1 MTMEQRRPTA
11 TLLCCLLGGL
21 LTLGSSGAVVRGVEP
36 PAEPQQPPPAAD
48 AQDDIAAKAAIL
60 RSPRWR
66 RAIFELG
73 EWLSTQ
79 QIYPPKEVVRIKSDF
94 NQRVAKMSASDLE
107 YMLDDLEAK
116 FKVIDT
122 PESLEVRAWV
132 GQYLSA
138 MSDRKRAQALKDVP
152 NVINMSAGELAIEMK
167 KIEQKRLALQR
178 RQADF
183 EEGRQALVQQA
194 EASRQLTVQAA
205 AAATAQLNA
214 AQSFSPYRGGG
225 GSGGGSGGGKQPFAD
240 ADTGGGMSIT
250 SGPFGAYVS
259 MNLGSF

>member
-1 MTMEQRRPTA
+1 MTMELRRPSA

-21 LTLGSSGAVVRGVEP
+21 LALSSSLGLVSGAEP
-36 PAEPQQPPPAAD
+36 PAAPPQAPPAAD
-48 AQDDIAAKAAIL
+48 AQDDVAAKAAIL
-60 RSPRWR
+60 RSSRWR

-79 QIYPPKEVVRIKSDF
+79 QIYSPKEVVRIKSDF

-138 MSDRKRAQALKDVP
+138 MSDRKREQALKDVP
-152 NVINMSAGELAIEMK
+152 DVINMSAGELAAEMK
-167 KIEQKRLALQR
+167 KIELKRLSLQR

-183 EEGRQALVQQA
+183 DEGRQALVQQA
-194 EASRQLTVQAA
+194 DQSRQPQ
-205 AAATAQLNA
+205 
-214 AQSFSPYRGGG
+214 
-225 GSGGGSGGGKQPFAD
+225 
-240 ADTGGGMSIT
+240 
-250 SGPFGAYVS
+250 
-259 MNLGSF
+259 

>member
-1 MTMEQRRPTA
+1 MTTQHRQPPA

-21 LTLGSSGAVVRGVEP
+21 LMLTSIFTLVRG
-36 PAEPQQPPPAAD
+36 AEPTAAPQQTPPGAD

-79 QIYPPKEVVRIKSDF
+79 QIYAPQDVVRIKSDF

-122 PESLEVRAWV
+122 PEALEVRAWV

-138 MSDRKRAQALKDVP
+138 MSDSKREQSLKDVP
-152 NVINMSAGELAIEMK
+152 NVINMSATELAAEMK
-167 KIEQKRLALQR
+167 KIELKRLSLQR

-183 EEGRQALVQQA
+183 DEGRQALVQQA

-205 AAATAQLNA
+205 AAATAQVNA
-214 AQSFSPYRGGG
+214 SQSYSPYR
-225 GSGGGSGGGKQPFAD
+225 SGGGSGGGGGGGKTPFSGT
-240 ADTGGGMSIT
+240 DTGGGMSIT

-259 MNLGSF
+259 MSLGSF

>member
-138 MSDRKRAQALKDVP
+138 MSDRKREQALKDVP
-152 NVINMSAGELAIEMK
+152 DVINMSAGELAAEMK
-167 KIEQKRLALQR
+167 KIELKRLSLQR

-183 EEGRQALVQQA
+183 DEGRQALVQQA
-194 EASRQLTVQAA
+194 DQSRQLTAQAS
-205 AAATAQLNA
+205 AAATSQMNSS
-214 AQSFSPYRGGG
+214 QSYSPYR
-225 GSGGGSGGGKQPFAD
+225 SGGGSGGGKPPFAD
-240 ADTGGGMSIT
+240 TDTGGGMSIGV
-250 SGPFGAYVS
+250 GPFGAYVGMS
-259 MNLGSF
+259 LGNF